1 MENRVTINNQQLII
15 EPQGLDKVWA
25 VKRQLSILLDHISGA
40 TIDEGIFGHLVQ
52 GFQNPGTAI
61 PGIYYAGT
69 FYLGGDKTFFNI
81 KRTSKPV
88 VIQLH
93 DEDYDRIVIG
103 VENPRHLVDQI
114 NNSIKHKAG
123 KKLQIRFFPALL
135 FIHI

>member
-1 MENRVTINNQQLII
+1 M
-15 EPQGLDKVWA
+15 
-25 VKRQLSILLDHISGA
+25 
-40 TIDEGIFGHLVQ
+40 Q